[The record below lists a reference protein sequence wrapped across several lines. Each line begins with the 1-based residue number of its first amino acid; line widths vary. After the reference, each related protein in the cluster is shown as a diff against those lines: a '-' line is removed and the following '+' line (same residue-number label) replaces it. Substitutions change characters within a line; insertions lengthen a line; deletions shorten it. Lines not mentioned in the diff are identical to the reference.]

1 MVRPLHTSSGAKQE
15 AEPAAVSSNSQAAA
29 YGASAPSAANAS
41 YHYAMHSHQQAGY
54 HQMMHHHPHHPSM
67 SNGSHSGSNSPPTVN
82 GASQSHAA
90 ASPSSRLPPVVHSG
104 VDQHGPSAPQ
114 AMHHPGMHP
123 PPPPGYVLVPVAAA
137 AAAGQET
144 GKTSPTQLGTT
155 VAAVTPDT
163 HSAHH
168 SNHQHQY
175 AHAAMYQQYHY
186 AHAHQQQQHIEQQ
199 LSTPSRPSKVPQMSP
214 IRNVGTPSH
223 GASGSS
229 VSSHVSSH
237 ASPPSSHL
245 PGEFTI
251 LHLSECL
258 LLCSVNR
265 RSTHT

>member
-1 MVRPLHTSSGAKQE
+1 
-15 AEPAAVSSNSQAAA
+15 
-29 YGASAPSAANAS
+29 
-41 YHYAMHSHQQAGY
+41 
-54 HQMMHHHPHHPSM
+54 
-67 SNGSHSGSNSPPTVN
+67 
-82 GASQSHAA
+82 
-90 ASPSSRLPPVVHSG
+90 
-104 VDQHGPSAPQ
+104 
-114 AMHHPGMHP
+114 MHHPGMHP

-144 GKTSPTQLGTT
+144 GKTSPTQVGTT

-186 AHAHQQQQHIEQQ
+186 AHAHQQQQQIEQQ